1 MSACEETYTYFAALR
16 PTEIRQSG
24 CVLLSLNGSCEI
36 NSFTERL
43 IISATRIIAVDGGW
57 SHLKNLGC
65 RPDLL
70 VGDLDSLPEEASAD
84 PLLND
89 VACQLYD
96 RDKDETDT
104 ELALNLAVR
113 EGADMI
119 VLLGAMSA
127 ERPDHTLATL
137 YLALDKAGEGV
148 RTLLTDGRSVL
159 IPMVGPDRCRVDL
172 TDFQASLAD
181 TDRDLYISLLPLTRE
196 VCGVTTENLRWS
208 LIDSRLAQNEARGIS
223 NEPVPGNDFFT
234 ISFATG
240 NLLVCLTSE
249 N

>member
-1 MSACEETYTYFAALR
+1 MPACEEAYTYFAA
-16 PTEIRQSG
+16 PPSAEIRHRG

-36 NSFTERL
+36 NSFTKHL
-43 IISATRIIAVDGGW
+43 IASATRIIAVDGGW
-57 SHLKNLGC
+57 SHLKDLGC

-84 PLLND
+84 PLLNG
-89 VACQLYD
+89 VARQLYD
-96 RDKDETDT
+96 RDKDKTDT

-113 EGADMI
+113 EGANAV

-137 YLALDKAGEGV
+137 YLAMDKAGKGV

-159 IPMVGPDRCRVDL
+159 IPLVGPDRCRIDL
-172 TDFQASLAD
+172 TGFRASLAG
-181 TDRDLYISLLPLTRE
+181 TDRNLYVSLLPLTRE